1 MLNSK
6 DEAERSVGT
15 VDEQAILERI
25 LTAVMEQQLSPGTKL
40 GEATLCATFGVG
52 RMRIRRALLL
62 LANQG
67 VVVLHSNRGAFIASP
82 SQTEARDVF
91 EARKGI
97 EPSVVRLAVQRATA
111 SDIAGLEEH
120 LRLEDAAHRERNRRD
135 AIRLSGE
142 FHVRLAAVTGN
153 AVMSRMVREL
163 VARTSLII
171 GLFGASGLSNCREE
185 EHAGILTAIKQ
196 KDTELAVARA
206 REHLDHIEA
215 ELDLTTGPKDQIDL
229 QAILQD

>member
-1 MLNSK
+1 M
-6 DEAERSVGT
+6 
-15 VDEQAILERI
+15 
-25 LTAVMEQQLSPGTKL
+25 
-40 GEATLCATFGVG
+40 
-52 RMRIRRALLL
+52 
-62 LANQG
+62 
-67 VVVLHSNRGAFIASP
+67 
-82 SQTEARDVF
+82 
-91 EARKGI
+91 
-97 EPSVVRLAVQRATA
+97 
-111 SDIAGLEEH
+111 
-120 LRLEDAAHRERNRRD
+120 
-135 AIRLSGE
+135 
-142 FHVRLAAVTGN
+142 TGN

-215 ELDLTTGPKDQIDL
+215 ELDLTTGSKDQIDL